1 MTAVFGRRAFHPSTL
16 RRVWLVVL
24 GFAIAAECVRAEAA
38 WAGRDSRTSRPLSI
52 YVMSHGWHTGIVVR
66 QADIPAG
73 CGWPAL
79 PEFARDEFLEI
90 GWGSEPF
97 YTARKF
103 QLGVALRTVF
113 TLTPSVVHA
122 VGFREP
128 PAQRFWRAELVRLE
142 ISAGAL
148 RTLCA
153 HLGATFARDA
163 CGALTDLG
171 PGLYGHSRFYRAN
184 GRYCLPSNCNAW
196 TARTLRAGG
205 YPVHGPSTL
214 IAGRLMAQVRAL
226 RPVHRAQPVTNR
238 NESPPNGRA
247 HRVLRPR

>member
-1 MTAVFGRRAFHPSTL
+1 MTAVFGRRAFCHLKLS
-16 RRVWLVVL
+16 RVWLVIL
-24 GFAIAAECVRAEAA
+24 GFAIAAECVCAAAA
-38 WAGRDSRTSRPLSI
+38 WAGGDSQASRPLSI

-66 QADIPAG
+66 QADIPAD

-79 PEFARDEFLEI
+79 PEFSRDEFLEI

-97 YTARKF
+97 YTAREF
-103 QLGVALRTVF
+103 HLSVAVRTVF

-128 PAQRFWRAELVRLE
+128 PAQRFRRAEVVRLE
-142 ISAGAL
+142 ISAKDL
-148 RTLCA
+148 HTLCA

-163 CGALTDLG
+163 HGTLTDLG

-205 YPVHGPSTL
+205 YPVQGPSTL
-214 IAGRLMAQVRAL
+214 VAGRLMAQVRAL
-226 RPVHRAQPVTNR
+226 RPVHRAQSVTNR

-247 HRVLRPR
+247 RRVLRPR